1 MKPAICTQCG
11 GLIEVDETRDA
22 GICQFCKTPFVT
34 EKVINNYV
42 TNHHTVHNITENVT
56 KIIYGNEKDEGEDYF
71 RRGLTHLKLKDYM
84 AAKEEFER
92 ACSKSPERAKYWFYD
107 ALSRSWGFKDDN
119 YYEIEKFFALAT
131 EQDKL
136 QLGSE
141 YGINLH
147 NYTTFCVYIA
157 SKRAKMSGDEARRF
171 GSAPRC
177 GNPKDCEVDAVTV
190 KAYTDAFAALSDA
203 EKLIFARLTI
213 NNLYSILKPHLSEDF
228 EKEFARS
235 AEKALNTRAGGYFFI
250 NYPEAFT
257 DGEGVMRIDADK
269 LFPAQAKRNI
279 CIGTVRGVRRLDIHG
294 TCLVSCS
301 EKIPAV
307 SFDIG
312 TEEMWKMCRSIA
324 GELLIQPQSF
334 KGFASLCSLITQ
346 YDSHFFS
353 VILYHPTGFKNAIRY
368 STEYG
373 ADAHN
378 KENARHFCHGTVCGN
393 CVTYPQIDDLD
404 VLKAFNE
411 NLRRHFAKEIADGT
425 LVGYVED
432 DMLQPRD
439 CKPKQGCYVASCV
452 YGSYDCPEV
461 WVLRRYRD
469 QRLDTTAP
477 GRLFI
482 RAYYA
487 VSPTLVRL
495 FGKTRWFRALFRKML
510 DKMVKRLRDQGFAE
524 TPYHDKY

>member
-1 MKPAICTQCG
+1 
-11 GLIEVDETRDA
+11 
-22 GICQFCKTPFVT
+22 
-34 EKVINNYV
+34 
-42 TNHHTVHNITENVT
+42 
-56 KIIYGNEKDEGEDYF
+56 
-71 RRGLTHLKLKDYM
+71 M

-107 ALSRSWGFKDDN
+107 ALSRSWGFMDDN
-119 YYEIEKFFALAT
+119 YYDIEKFFALAT

-235 AEKALNTRAGGYFFI
+235 AEKALNTGAGGYFFI

-294 TCLVSCS
+294 TCLVSCN

-312 TEEMWKMCRSIA
+312 TEEMWKMWEQMGMPPDHIPEDFRPDA
-324 GELLIQPQSF
+324 PGVNRLDDYLLTLNSDLEGLEIRGLMLNQTGDLSVI
-334 KGFASLCSLITQ
+334 FASGATLQVMIDTAGGEECWRLM
-346 YDSHFFS
+346 
-353 VILYHPTGFKNAIRY
+353 
-368 STEYG
+368 YG
-373 ADAHN
+373 SGDM
-378 KENARHFCHGTVCGN
+378 
-393 CVTYPQIDDLD
+393 DDL
-404 VLKAFNE
+404 V
-411 NLRRHFAKEIADGT
+411 
-425 LVGYVED
+425 
-432 DMLQPRD
+432 
-439 CKPKQGCYVASCV
+439 V
-452 YGSYDCPEV
+452 YGDGAE
-461 WVLRRYRD
+461 
-469 QRLDTTAP
+469 
-477 GRLFI
+477 
-482 RAYYA
+482 
-487 VSPTLVRL
+487 LVRPE
-495 FGKTRWFRALFRKML
+495 
-510 DKMVKRLRDQGFAE
+510 DYE
-524 TPYHDKY
+524 